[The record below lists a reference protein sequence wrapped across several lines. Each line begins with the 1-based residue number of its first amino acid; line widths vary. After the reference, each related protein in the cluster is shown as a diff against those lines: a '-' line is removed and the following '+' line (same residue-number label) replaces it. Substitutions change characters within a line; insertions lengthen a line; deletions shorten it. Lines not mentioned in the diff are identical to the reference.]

1 MKKIVAFLC
10 TSLLSLS
17 IFAQADWGE
26 NLKWKEAFY
35 AYAVGTNLSLNENQ
49 KMFLIKNDFYKDWQQ
64 FHEDEFEWEDHK
76 ANDVKAI
83 QDEISSFKNY
93 KEKKCYA
100 VTSAEFGKYDFEKE
114 GYPVDIAEGV
124 YFQLDKPYNSDA
136 TYEERK
142 AIPDMALWLV
152 DFSKYNFF
160 PMSKDKAKTFQTERK
175 DRYGD
180 VNRKIILVIH
190 YSIEDFISTK
200 YKGIEK
206 SFEKSGYTPVVANI
220 SSIEIYDE
228 KNKKIGDLIQ
238 K

>member
-1 MKKIVAFLC
+1 MKKFTALVV
-10 TSLLSLS
+10 SLLMGCAL
-17 IFAQADWGE
+17 FAQTDWGE

-35 AYAVGTNLSLNENQ
+35 SYVAGSNLTLNENQ

-83 QDEISSFKNY
+83 QDEINTFKNY
-93 KEKKCYA
+93 KEKKYYA
-100 VTSAEFGKYDFEKE
+100 VTNAEFGKYDFEKE

-124 YFQLDKPYNSDA
+124 YFQLDKPYNFYY
-136 TYEERK
+136 TYEENK
-142 AIPDMALWLV
+142 SIPDMALWLV

-160 PMSKDKAKTFQTERK
+160 PMPKDKAKSFQTERK

-180 VNRKIILVIH
+180 INRNIILVIH
-190 YSIEDFISTK
+190 YTIEDFTSTK
-200 YKGIEK
+200 YKGIAK
-206 SFEKSGYTPVVANI
+206 TFEKSGYTPVVANI

>member
-10 TSLLSLS
+10 TSLLCIS
-17 IFAQADWGE
+17 IFAQVDWGE

-35 AYAVGTNLSLNENQ
+35 LYAAGTNLTLNENQ

-76 ANDVKAI
+76 TKDVKAI
-83 QDEISSFKNY
+83 QDEINTFKNY
-93 KEKKCYA
+93 KEKKYYA
-100 VTSAEFGKYDFEKE
+100 VTNAEFGKYDFEKE
-114 GYPVDIAEGV
+114 GYPVDIAEGI
-124 YFQLDKPYNSDA
+124 YFQLDKPFIGV
-136 TYEERK
+136 YEERNS
-142 AIPDMALWLV
+142 ITDMALWLV

-175 DRYGD
+175 NRYGD
-180 VNRKIILVIH
+180 IDRKIILVIH
-190 YSIEDFISTK
+190 YTVEDFTSAK

-206 SFEKSGYTPVVANI
+206 NFAKSGYQPVVANI
-220 SSIEIYDE
+220 TSIEIYDE
-228 KNKKIGDLIQ
+228 KNNNIGDLIQ

>member
-1 MKKIVAFLC
+1 MKKFTALVV
-10 TSLLSLS
+10 SLLMGCAL
-17 IFAQADWGE
+17 FAQTDWGE

-35 AYAVGTNLSLNENQ
+35 AYVAGTNLALNENQ
-49 KMFLIKNDFYKDWQQ
+49 KMFLIKKDFYDDWKQ

-83 QDEISSFKNY
+83 QDEINTFKNY
-93 KEKKCYA
+93 KEKKYYA
-100 VTSAEFGKYDFEKE
+100 VTNAEFGKYDFEKE

-124 YFQLDKPYNSDA
+124 YFQLDQPYNSAA

-142 AIPDMALWLV
+142 SIPDMALWLV

-160 PMSKDKAKTFQTERK
+160 PMSKDKAKSFQTERK

-180 VNRKIILVIH
+180 INRNIILVIH
-190 YSIEDFISTK
+190 YTIEDFTSTK
-200 YKGIEK
+200 YKGIAK
-206 SFEKSGYTPVVANI
+206 TFEKSGYTPVVVNI

-238 K
+238 N

>member
-10 TSLLSLS
+10 TSLLCIS
-17 IFAQADWGE
+17 IFAQVDWGE

-35 AYAVGTNLSLNENQ
+35 LYAAGTNLTLNENQ

-76 ANDVKAI
+76 TKDVKAI
-83 QDEISSFKNY
+83 QDEINTFKNY
-93 KEKKCYA
+93 KEKKYYA

-114 GYPVDIAEGV
+114 GYPVDIAEGI
-124 YFQLDKPYNSDA
+124 YFQLDKPFIGV
-136 TYEERK
+136 YEERNS
-142 AIPDMALWLV
+142 ITDMALWLV

-175 DRYGD
+175 NRYGD
-180 VNRKIILVIH
+180 IDRKIILVIH
-190 YSIEDFISTK
+190 YTVEDFTSAK

-206 SFEKSGYTPVVANI
+206 K
-220 SSIEIYDE
+220 
-228 KNKKIGDLIQ
+228 LC
-238 K
+238 

>member
-1 MKKIVAFLC
+1 MKKLLMFLC
-10 TSLLSLS
+10 TSLLCLN

-26 NLKWKEAFY
+26 TLKWKEAFY
-35 AYAVGTNLSLNENQ
+35 TYASGTNLTLNENQ
-49 KMFLIKNDFYKDWQQ
+49 KMFLIKKDFYKDWQQ

-76 ANDVKAI
+76 AKDVKAI
-83 QDEISSFKNY
+83 QDELNSFKNY
-93 KEKKCYA
+93 KEKKFYV
-100 VTSAEFGKYDFEKE
+100 VTNAEFGKYDFEKE

-124 YFQLDKPYNSDA
+124 YFRLDKPYNSAA
-136 TYEERK
+136 TYEEMK
-142 AIPDMALWLV
+142 SIPDMALWLV

-180 VNRKIILVIH
+180 INRKIILVIH
-190 YSIEDFISTK
+190 YTIEDFSSAK
-200 YKGIEK
+200 YKGIQK
-206 SFEKSGYTPVVANI
+206 SFANSGYTPVVANI
-220 SSIEIYDE
+220 SSVEIYDE

>member
-1 MKKIVAFLC
+1 MKKIIMFLC

-26 NLKWKEAFY
+26 NLKWKDAFY
-35 AYAVGTNLSLNENQ
+35 SYAAGTSLELSENQ

-76 ANDVKAI
+76 TNDVKAI
-83 QDEISSFKNY
+83 QDEINTFKNY
-93 KEKKCYA
+93 KDKKCYA
-100 VTSAEFGKYDFEKE
+100 VTSAEFGKYDFENE

-124 YFQLDKPYNSDA
+124 YFQLDKPYNYDA
-136 TYEERK
+136 TYDERK
-142 AIPDMALWLV
+142 SIPDMALWLV

-180 VNRKIILVIH
+180 INRNIILVIH
-190 YSIEDFISTK
+190 YSIEDFTSSK

-206 SFEKSGYTPVVANI
+206 SFEKSGYTPIVANI

>member
-1 MKKIVAFLC
+1 MKKLLMFLC
-10 TSLLSLS
+10 TSLLCFS
-17 IFAQADWGE
+17 IFAQVDWGE

-35 AYAVGTNLSLNENQ
+35 TYASGENLTLNENQ
-49 KMFLIKNDFYKDWQQ
+49 KMFLIKQFFSEDWRQ

-76 ANDVKAI
+76 VNDVKAI
-83 QDEISSFKNY
+83 QDEINTFNNY
-93 KEKKCYA
+93 KDKKYYL

-114 GYPVDIAEGV
+114 GYPVEIAEGI
-124 YFQLDKPYNSDA
+124 YFPLERPYNSLA
-136 TYEERK
+136 TYGEKES
-142 AIPDMALWLV
+142 IPSMALWLN

-180 VNRKIILVIH
+180 INRKIILVIH
-190 YSIEDFISTK
+190 YSVEDFNSK
-200 YKGIEK
+200 QYKEIEK
-206 SFEKSGYTPVVANI
+206 NFANSGYTPVVGNI
-220 SSIEIYDE
+220 TSIEIYNE

>member
-1 MKKIVAFLC
+1 MKKFTALVV
-10 TSLLSLS
+10 SLLMGCAL
-17 IFAQADWGE
+17 FAQTDWGE

-35 AYAVGTNLSLNENQ
+35 AYAAGTNLALNENQ

-83 QDEISSFKNY
+83 QDEISSLKNY
-93 KEKKCYA
+93 KEKKFYA
-100 VTSAEFGKYDFEKE
+100 VTNAEFGKYDFEKE

-124 YFQLDKPYNSDA
+124 YFQLDKPYNSAA
-136 TYEERK
+136 TYEERS
-142 AIPDMALWLV
+142 ATPDMALWLV

-160 PMSKDKAKTFQTERK
+160 PMTKDKAKTFQTERK

-180 VNRKIILVIH
+180 INRNIILVIH
-190 YSIEDFISTK
+190 YTIEDFTSTK
-200 YKGIEK
+200 YKGIAK
-206 SFEKSGYTPVVANI
+206 TFEKSGYTPVVANI